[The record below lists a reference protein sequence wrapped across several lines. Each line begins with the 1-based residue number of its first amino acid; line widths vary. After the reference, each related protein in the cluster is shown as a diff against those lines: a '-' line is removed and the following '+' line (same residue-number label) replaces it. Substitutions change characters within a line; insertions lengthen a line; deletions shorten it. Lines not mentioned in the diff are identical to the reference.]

1 MIDKK
6 DYFFRTRGFSFFGA
20 ILPIDACLLPL
31 PLSPPPPPPNIAT
44 MITSILPRDVF
55 FLRTPIVSFAITRT
69 KTRNSTQ
76 RVLPLRFQFDF
87 PEPAVHLTSLFS
99 VDLSRVLEHEF
110 ETPRSKSDATQLTF
124 DDPEWAPIT
133 SPFSVDSPSAL
144 DLKLKKRATASN
156 SVEVL
161 FTVRESTK
169 VKEKGSR
176 SNASQLASDDL
187 DWAPL
192 TSPFSVDS
200 PLTLDLKVRA
210 SVSKLVDG
218 FLSSYHSKK
227 VDSKYSS
234 LVTRVRRP
242 RLGTNNQSLQC
253 GFAPYSGSRTRSA
266 QEQNFEDFLS
276 VGKETTPSVLPVP
289 FTYQYLNKI

>member
-1 MIDKK
+1 
-6 DYFFRTRGFSFFGA
+6 
-20 ILPIDACLLPL
+20 LPPS
-31 PLSPPPPPPNIAT
+31 PPSLSPSSPSQHRYTDNIN
-44 MITSILPRDVF
+44 TSKRRVF
-55 FLRTPIVSFAITRT
+55 SENTDCLVCYHADEDPKLNSKSSSVAIPIRLS
-69 KTRNSTQ
+69 
-76 RVLPLRFQFDF
+76 
-87 PEPAVHLTSLFS
+87 EPAVHLTSLFS
-99 VDLSRVLEHEF
+99 VDSSRVLEHEF

-176 SNASQLASDDL
+176 SDASQLASDDL

>member
-1 MIDKK
+1 M
-6 DYFFRTRGFSFFGA
+6 
-20 ILPIDACLLPL
+20 
-31 PLSPPPPPPNIAT
+31 
-44 MITSILPRDVF
+44 
-55 FLRTPIVSFAITRT
+55 
-69 KTRNSTQ
+69 
-76 RVLPLRFQFDF
+76 
-87 PEPAVHLTSLFS
+87 
-99 VDLSRVLEHEF
+99 
-110 ETPRSKSDATQLTF
+110 
-124 DDPEWAPIT
+124 
-133 SPFSVDSPSAL
+133 DSPSAL

-176 SNASQLASDDL
+176 SDASQLASDDL

-192 TSPFSVDS
+192 ISPFSVDS

-218 FLSSYHSKK
+218 FLSSYHSIK

>member
-1 MIDKK
+1 MKCFISSSSRD
-6 DYFFRTRGFSFFGA
+6 DDDMRARAFRVEACSEYERFFSKYA
-20 ILPIDACLLPL
+20 LK
-31 PLSPPPPPPNIAT
+31 
-44 MITSILPRDVF
+44 
-55 FLRTPIVSFAITRT
+55 TPHTYT
-69 KTRNSTQ
+69 
-76 RVLPLRFQFDF
+76 
-87 PEPAVHLTSLFS
+87 
-99 VDLSRVLEHEF
+99 
-110 ETPRSKSDATQLTF
+110 
-124 DDPEWAPIT
+124 
-133 SPFSVDSPSAL
+133 
-144 DLKLKKRATASN
+144 
-156 SVEVL
+156 
-161 FTVRESTK
+161 TK

-176 SNASQLASDDL
+176 SDASQLASDDL

-253 GFAPYSGSRTRSA
+253 GFAQCSGSQTQKASDRFQFSGSS
-266 QEQNFEDFLS
+266 LYS
-276 VGKETTPSVLPVP
+276 
-289 FTYQYLNKI
+289 

>member
-1 MIDKK
+1 MKCFISSSSRD
-6 DYFFRTRGFSFFGA
+6 DDDMRARAFRVEACSEYERFFSKYA
-20 ILPIDACLLPL
+20 LK
-31 PLSPPPPPPNIAT
+31 
-44 MITSILPRDVF
+44 
-55 FLRTPIVSFAITRT
+55 TPHTY
-69 KTRNSTQ
+69 
-76 RVLPLRFQFDF
+76 
-87 PEPAVHLTSLFS
+87 TSLFS
-99 VDLSRVLEHEF
+99 VDSSRVLEHEF
-110 ETPRSKSDATQLTF
+110 ETPRSKSDATQLMF

-176 SNASQLASDDL
+176 SDASQLASDDL

-253 GFAPYSGSRTRSA
+253 GFAPYSESRTRSA

>member
-1 MIDKK
+1 M
-6 DYFFRTRGFSFFGA
+6 
-20 ILPIDACLLPL
+20 
-31 PLSPPPPPPNIAT
+31 
-44 MITSILPRDVF
+44 
-55 FLRTPIVSFAITRT
+55 
-69 KTRNSTQ
+69 
-76 RVLPLRFQFDF
+76 
-87 PEPAVHLTSLFS
+87 
-99 VDLSRVLEHEF
+99 
-110 ETPRSKSDATQLTF
+110 
-124 DDPEWAPIT
+124 
-133 SPFSVDSPSAL
+133 DSPSAL

-176 SNASQLASDDL
+176 SDASQLASDDL

-234 LVTRVRRP
+234 LVTRVRP
-242 RLGTNNQSLQC
+242 RLGTITSLFSVDSTLTLDL
-253 GFAPYSGSRTRSA
+253 GLEALRSKTSKTFF
-266 QEQNFEDFLS
+266 QLEKKRHRQFFQFLS
-276 VGKETTPSVLPVP
+276 LT
-289 FTYQYLNKI
+289 NI